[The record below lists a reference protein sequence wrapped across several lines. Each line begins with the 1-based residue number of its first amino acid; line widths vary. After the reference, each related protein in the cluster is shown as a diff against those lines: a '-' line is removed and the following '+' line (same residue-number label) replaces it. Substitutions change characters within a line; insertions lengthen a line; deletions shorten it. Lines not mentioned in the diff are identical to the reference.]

1 MTDKIVVFSTCG
13 SADEAEK
20 LARILLE
27 ARLAACVSVL
37 TQNRSFYRWK
47 DKIEDTSECLLIIK
61 TSRALF
67 DRLSSK
73 LGSSH
78 SYSVPEIVALP
89 VIDGAP
95 GYLAWMDSELQGSE
109 PESPALE

>member
-47 DKIEDTSECLLIIK
+47 DKIEDTSECLLLIK

-67 DRLSSK
+67 DRLCSK
-73 LGSSH
+73 LALSH

-89 VIDGAP
+89 VIAGAP
-95 GYLAWMDSELQGSE
+95 DYLAWMDSALGSE
-109 PESPALE
+109 SESPALE